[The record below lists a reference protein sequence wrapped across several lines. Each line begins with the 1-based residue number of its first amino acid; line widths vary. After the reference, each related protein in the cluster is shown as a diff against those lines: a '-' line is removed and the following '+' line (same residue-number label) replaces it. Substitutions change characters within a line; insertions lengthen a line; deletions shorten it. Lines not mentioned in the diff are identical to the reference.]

1 MLISRIACACPF
13 LTGNELKRSFM
24 ENFHDK
30 LGFIGQGVF
39 VAAMLRK
46 VLQRIEP
53 ERTGD
58 KAFTGSLSSDYD
70 L

>member
-1 MLISRIACACPF
+1 
-13 LTGNELKRSFM
+13 M

-46 VLQRIEP
+46 LLQRIEP
-53 ERTGD
+53 ERTDD

>member
-1 MLISRIACACPF
+1 
-13 LTGNELKRSFM
+13 M

-53 ERTGD
+53 ERAGD